1 MATAVMSYG
10 ERRFG
15 AGYTARICITLLVLA
30 LLGGLWAAASDDPA
44 TVSHPTLTWISLLL
58 IVALAPLWIAL
69 GKSALIINDAGV
81 RRESLLGQ
89 QEMAW
94 SQITETRYRVVPI
107 TLYAHFG
114 LIGALIAMSSKSS
127 KSGRAQLTLTLVS
140 GDGKKL
146 KVTSNYR
153 HADEA
158 IGIILER
165 IVPPKVQ
172 NVKSRIQRGETV
184 NFAGI
189 GLSATAVTW
198 KNTAIPVS
206 QITKAELAG
215 SNLQIKR
222 QGKWM
227 SAVSVRS
234 DKVSDVLVFLE
245 ALESVAP
252 QVKASGVDP
261 LARVRI

>member
-1 MATAVMSYG
+1 MATAAMAYG

-15 AGYTARICITLLVLA
+15 AAYTVRLTVTLLVLGV
-30 LLGGLWAAASDDPA
+30 LGGLWATASDKPA
-44 TVSHPTLTWISLLL
+44 TVSNVILMWVSLFL
-58 IVALAPLWIAL
+58 IAALALLWIAL

-81 RRESLLGQ
+81 RCESLFGQ

-94 SQITETRYRVVPI
+94 SQIAETRYRVVPI
-107 TLYAHFG
+107 NLYAHFG

-127 KSGRAQLTLTLVS
+127 KSGRAHLTLTLLS

-165 IVPPKVQ
+165 ILPTKVR
-172 NVKSRIQRGETV
+172 NVKARLQRGETV
-184 NFAGI
+184 QFGAV
-189 GLSATAVTW
+189 GLTATTVTW
-198 KNTAIPVS
+198 KNTCIPVS
-206 QITKAELAG
+206 EITKAELAG

-222 QGKWM
+222 QGKWT
-227 SAVSVRS
+227 SAVSIRS
-234 DKVSDVLVFLE
+234 DKVPDVLMFLE
-245 ALESVAP
+245 VLESLAP
-252 QVKASGVDP
+252 QVKASGLDP